1 MTSASV
7 ARVTVRS
14 PALHERAEPLSF
26 GVPFARG
33 RVTDVDRLVAIAG
46 GPLPTGARV
55 AERWPDGSVRWA
67 WLDVEAVVPAGGL
80 VLDVRADVAR
90 PAAPMLDVV
99 AGPRS
104 IAISTARLRIV
115 LDLDHAGLVA
125 RLDADGRCAAR
136 FGADAVHLIDAGGRS
151 LPVVFS
157 ALAVEHHTALRVVT
171 RASGRAKLG
180 DGAIVNVD
188 VRVTVLAGS
197 TAIGIDLGLH
207 NPRAAVHDGG
217 FWELGDPGSLQ
228 LRGAGVS
235 CAAPGAAVRAHLSL
249 ADGEPVHPVAVPLAV
264 TQQGSGGEHWQ
275 SRVHVDRD
283 GVVAVDGPGF
293 VLDANGQRTSG
304 SRAHPWLAI
313 EHEAGRLG
321 VTARRFWQLFPK
333 AIDADAAGRLRVWS
347 LPPGDRLHEL
357 QGGERCHF
365 EWWLDADAAH
375 GADGASW
382 QRRPST
388 VLPAI
393 EAVAA
398 AEALPALEPAPA
410 GPAGALAVY
419 EGLIAAALDGAD
431 GFAAKRERIDEY
443 GWRHFGDLYADHE
456 NGDDPA
462 LQRVS
467 HYNNQYDAVLGLT
480 LQALRH
486 DDHRW
491 WEMASDLAW
500 HVARVD
506 VYWTSADRA
515 AYNGGTFWHTGHYVD
530 AGKSTHRCY
539 PRGAG
544 LHGGGPSNEH
554 CYSHGLLLHHLLTG
568 DPLSRAAVVSLG
580 DWVVAMDDGRLARWP
595 LPWLARS
602 ATGGASAT
610 VSPEYHGP
618 GRGPANAMAALF
630 NAHRLSA
637 DPALP
642 AKADELLRRVIHPD
656 DDIAALELLDV
667 ERRWSYTVF
676 LQALGRYLWTHAPDD
691 GRYAYARASL
701 LHYARWMADHEYCY
715 LDKPEVLEFPTETW
729 AAQDLRKSEV
739 FDLAAYHAPSE
750 AERSRF
756 LERARYFHHRSLA
769 TLASS
774 PTRTRTRPLVLLLQY
789 GFARPWFERVTA
801 GAPVHPLPAAA
812 WPPPVRFRPQ
822 KLTVVRRLKTAAA
835 VGAALLA
842 GLVVA
847 FLLR

>member
-1 MTSASV
+1 M
-7 ARVTVRS
+7 ARATVRS
-14 PALHERAEPLSF
+14 PGLRQRTEPLCV

-33 RVTDVDRLVAIAG
+33 RVTDVDRLVAIGG

-67 WLDVEAVVPAGGL
+67 WLDVEAAVPAGGL
-80 VLDVRADVAR
+80 VLEVRDDVAR
-90 PAAPMLDVV
+90 PAAPVLDVV
-99 AGPRS
+99 TGPRS
-104 IAISTARLRIV
+104 IAISTSRLQVV
-115 LDLDHAGLVA
+115 LDLDHDGLVSRLDVDGRCGA
-125 RLDADGRCAAR
+125 RFGADIVHVLDADGRAR
-136 FGADAVHLIDAGGRS
+136 
-151 LPVVFS
+151 PVAFS

-171 RASGRAKLG
+171 RAFGRATMD
-180 DGAIVNVD
+180 DGAAVNVD
-188 VRVTVLAGS
+188 LRVTILAGS
-197 TAIGIDLGLH
+197 TAVGVDLGLH
-207 NPRAAVHDGG
+207 NPRPAVHDGG
-217 FWELGDPGSLQ
+217 FWELGDPGSVL
-228 LRGAGVS
+228 LRGAAVS
-235 CAAPGAAVRAHLSL
+235 CAAPGAAARAHLSI
-249 ADGEPVHPVAVPLAV
+249 ADGEPARLVALPLAV

-275 SRVHVDRD
+275 SRVHLDRD

-293 VLDANGQRTSG
+293 VVDAGGHRTSG
-304 SRAHPWLAI
+304 RRAHPWLAI
-313 EHEAGRLG
+313 EHAAGRLC

-333 AIDADAAGRLRVWS
+333 AVEADAAGGLRVWS
-347 LPPGDRLHEL
+347 LPPCERLHEL

-365 EWWLDADAAH
+365 EWWLDAGEGGEDA
-375 GADGASW
+375 ASW

-388 VLPAI
+388 ALPAI
-393 EAVAA
+393 EAVVA
-398 AEALPALEPAPA
+398 AEGLPALEPAPPP
-410 GPAGALAVY
+410 GSAGALAVY

-443 GWRHFGDLYADHE
+443 GWRHYGDLYADHE
-456 NGDDPA
+456 NGDDPVLA
-462 LQRVS
+462 RVS

-506 VYWTSADRA
+506 VYWTTADRA

-580 DWVVAMDDGRLARWP
+580 DWVIAMDDGRLARWP
-595 LPWLARS
+595 LPWLSRA
-602 ATGGASAT
+602 ATGTASAT

-630 NAHRLSA
+630 NAHRLSGN
-637 DPALP
+637 PALP

-656 DDIAALELLDV
+656 DDIAALDLLDV

-676 LQALGRYLWTHAPDD
+676 LQALGRYLWTHTPDA
-691 GRYAYARASL
+691 GRYAYARACL

-750 AERSRF
+750 EERSRF
-756 LERARYFHHRSLA
+756 LERARYFHARSLA

-789 GFARPWFERVTA
+789 GFARQWFDRATS
-801 GAPVHPLPAAA
+801 GAPIRPLPAAA

-822 KLTVVRRLKTAAA
+822 KATAVRRLKAAA
-835 VGAALLA
+835 AAGAALVA
-842 GLVVA
+842 GGAAAL
-847 FLLR
+847 LLR